1 MTIQFQT
8 MTWLLIWSL
17 LLVYPVLW
25 RNKKCPG
32 PYIIM
37 SITIYQFCK
46 KFCWHI
52 YLWESSIWAIFFKN
66 HMAWG
71 DIKTHISRNVQNI
84 RTELY
89 TFTTYI
95 MLKFPLS
102 QKLYIK
108 LEGLP
113 WFTYYIL
120 TKTLENQLLM
130 THYKIFPFITE
141 CILVGSN
148 ISCSSED

>member
-1 MTIQFQT
+1 MSGSLYHHVHYHLSILQEI
-8 MTWLLIWSL
+8 LL
-17 LLVYPVLW
+17 
-25 RNKKCPG
+25 
-32 PYIIM
+32 
-37 SITIYQFCK
+37 T
-46 KFCWHI
+46 
-52 YLWESSIWAIFFKN
+52 YLFMGILDLSDFFLKN

-102 QKLYIK
+102 QKLYIE